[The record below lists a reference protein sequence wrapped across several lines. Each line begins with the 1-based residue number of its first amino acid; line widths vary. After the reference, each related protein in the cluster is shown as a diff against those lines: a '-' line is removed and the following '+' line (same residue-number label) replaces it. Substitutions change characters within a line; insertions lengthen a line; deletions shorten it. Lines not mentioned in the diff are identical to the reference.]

1 MSWRTVVVTGSAKLD
16 YQMGFLVVRKE
27 KITKIH
33 LNEIATLLIDST
45 AVSITTALINEL
57 LKQKVKIVFCNEKRN
72 PCGEVLPYYG
82 SHDTSAK
89 IRAQIAWSYEDKKK
103 IWTEIVREK
112 IRKQSS
118 LLRNLEKKE
127 YLLLEQYVAELQYGD
142 ESNREGHAA
151 KVYFNALFGMDFS
164 RTSDSPLNAALNYGY
179 SIILSSFTK
188 EICANGY
195 LTQIGI
201 FHDNMFNPFNLASD
215 MMEPFRVLVDRTVH
229 DMGIKQFG
237 AEEKIILVD
246 LLNSMVVIAGRS
258 EYVSNAVKIYC
269 KSIFDALNEKD
280 TSLIKY
286 YEL

>member
-1 MSWRTVVVTGSAKLD
+1 MSWRTIVITGSAKLE
-16 YQMGFLVVRKE
+16 YQLGFLVVRKE

-33 LNEIATLLIDST
+33 LNEIGVLLIDST
-45 AVSITTALINEL
+45 AVSITTALVNEL
-57 LKQKVKIVFCNEKRN
+57 LKQKIKIIFCNETHN
-72 PCGEVLPYYG
+72 PCGEILPYYG

-89 IRAQIAWSYEDKKK
+89 IRIQMAWGEDDKKK
-103 IWTEIVREK
+103 VWTAIVNEK
-112 IRKQSS
+112 IRKQCQ
-118 LLRNLEKKE
+118 LLQKLEKKE
-127 YLLLEQYVAELQYGD
+127 YFLLEQYIEELQYGD

-151 KVYFNALFGMDFS
+151 KVYFNALFGKNFC

-179 SIILSSFTK
+179 GIILSGFTK

-215 MMEPFRVLVDRTVH
+215 MMEPYR
-229 DMGIKQFG
+229 
-237 AEEKIILVD
+237 ILVD
-246 LLNSMVVIAGRS
+246 QAVYDMHIRQFGTEEKMTLVNLLNLTVVIAGRS

-280 TSLIKY
+280 ISLIKC

>member
-33 LNEIATLLIDST
+33 LNEIAILLIDST

-237 AEEKIILVD
+237 SEEKIMLVD

-269 KSIFDALNEKD
+269 KSIFDALNERD

>member
-1 MSWRTVVVTGSAKLD
+1 MVTGSAKLD

-45 AVSITTALINEL
+45 AVSVTTALINEL
-57 LKQKVKIVFCNEKRN
+57 LKQKVKIIFCNEKRN

-89 IRAQIAWSYEDKKK
+89 IRAQIAWSYEDKTK

-112 IRKQSS
+112 IRKQGS
-118 LLRNLEKKE
+118 LLRQLEKKE
-127 YLLLEQYVAELQYGD
+127 YLMLEQYVAELQYGD
-142 ESNREGHAA
+142 ENNREGHAA
-151 KVYFNALFGMDFS
+151 KVYFNALFGMDFN

-195 LTQIGI
+195 LTQMGI

-215 MMEPFRVLVDRTVH
+215 MMEPFRVLVDRTVF
-229 DMGIKQFG
+229 DMGIQQFG
-237 AEEKIILVD
+237 TNEKFMLVD
-246 LLNSMVVIAGRS
+246 LLNEMVVIAGRS

-269 KSIFDALNEKD
+269 KSVFDALNEGD
-280 TSLIKY
+280 ISLIKY

>member
-33 LNEIATLLIDST
+33 LNEIAILLIDST

-72 PCGEVLPYYG
+72 PCGEIVPYYG

-118 LLRNLEKKE
+118 LLQNLEKKE

-215 MMEPFRVLVDRTVH
+215 MMEPFRVLVDRAVH

-237 AEEKIILVD
+237 TEEKIMLID

-269 KSIFDALNEKD
+269 KSIFDALNERD

>member
-1 MSWRTVVVTGSAKLD
+1 MSWRTVVITGSAKLD
-16 YQMGFLVVRKE
+16 YQLGFLVVRKE

-33 LNEIATLLIDST
+33 LNEIAVLMIDST

-57 LKQKVKIVFCNEKRN
+57 LKQKVKIIFCNEKRN

-82 SHDTSAK
+82 CHDTSAK
-89 IRAQIAWSYEDKKK
+89 IRAQMSWSEEDKKK
-103 IWTEIVREK
+103 IWTAVVKEK
-112 IRKQSS
+112 IRKQSI
-118 LLRNLEKKE
+118 LLQKLEKTE
-127 YLLLEQYVAELQYGD
+127 YLLLEQYIEELQYGD

-179 SIILSSFTK
+179 SIILSCFTK

-195 LTQIGI
+195 LTQVGM

-215 MMEPFRVLVDRTVH
+215 MMEPFRVLVDRSVY
-229 DMGIKQFG
+229 DMRIQKFDTK
-237 AEEKIILVD
+237 EKMALVN
-246 LLNSMVVIAGRS
+246 LLNSMVVISGRS

-269 KSIFDALNEKD
+269 KSIFDALNERD

>member
-1 MSWRTVVVTGSAKLD
+1 MVTGSAKLD

-33 LNEIATLLIDST
+33 LNEIAILLIDST

-57 LKQKVKIVFCNEKRN
+57 LKQKIKIIFCNEKRN

-89 IRAQIAWSYEDKKK
+89 IRVQITWSHEDKTR
-103 IWTEIVREK
+103 IWTEIVKEK
-112 IRKQSS
+112 IRKQCS

-127 YLLLEQYVAELQYGD
+127 YLLLEQYVSEVQCGD

-151 KVYFNALFGMDFS
+151 KVYFNALFGMDFN
-164 RTSDSPLNAALNYGY
+164 RTSDNPLNAALNYGY
-179 SIILSSFTK
+179 SIVLSSFTK

-215 MMEPFRVLVDRTVH
+215 MMEPFRVLVDRAVY
-229 DMGIKQFG
+229 DMNIQQFG
-237 AEEKIILVD
+237 TDEKMMLVD
-246 LLNSMVVIAGRS
+246 LLNSMVVIAGRT

-269 KSIFDALNEKD
+269 KSIFDALNERD

>member
-16 YQMGFLVVRKE
+16 YQLGFLVVRKE

-33 LNEIATLLIDST
+33 LNEIAVLLIDST
-45 AVSITTALINEL
+45 AVSITTALISEL
-57 LKQKVKIVFCNEKRN
+57 LKQKIKLIFCNEKHN

-89 IRAQIAWSYEDKKK
+89 IRAQIAWSYEDKLK
-103 IWTEIVREK
+103 IWTEIVSEK
-112 IRKQSS
+112 IRKQGA
-118 LLRNLEKKE
+118 LLQKLERKE

-164 RTSDSPLNAALNYGY
+164 RTSDNPLNAALNYGY

-215 MMEPFRVLVDRTVH
+215 MMEPFRILVDRRVY
-229 DMGIKQFG
+229 DMNIQQFG
-237 AEEKIILVD
+237 PEEKIFLVD
-246 LLNSMVVIAGRS
+246 VLNSMVVIAGRS

-269 KSIFDALNEKD
+269 KSIFDALNERD

>member
-1 MSWRTVVVTGSAKLD
+1 MSWRTIVITGSAKLD
-16 YQMGFLVVRKE
+16 YQLGFLVVRKE

-33 LNEIATLLIDST
+33 LNEIGVLIIDST
-45 AVSITTALINEL
+45 AVAITCALINEL
-57 LKQKVKIVFCNEKRN
+57 LKQKIKIIFCNEKHN
-72 PCGEVLPYYG
+72 PSGEVLPYYG

-89 IRAQIAWSYEDKKK
+89 IRTQVAWSVDDKKK
-103 IWTEIVREK
+103 VWTAIVKEK
-112 IRKQSS
+112 IEKQRA
-118 LLRNLEKKE
+118 LLQKLEKRE
-127 YLLLEQYVAELQYGD
+127 HLLLEQYIEELQYGD

-164 RTSDSPLNAALNYGY
+164 RTSDNSLNAALNYGY

-195 LTQIGI
+195 LTQIGM

-215 MMEPFRVLVDRTVH
+215 MMEPYR
-229 DMGIKQFG
+229 
-237 AEEKIILVD
+237 ILVD
-246 LLNSMVVIAGRS
+246 QAVYDMHIRQFGSEEKMALINLLNSTVVIAGRS

-269 KSIFDALNEKD
+269 KSIFDALNERD
-280 TSLIKY
+280 ISLIRY

>member
-237 AEEKIILVD
+237 AEEKIMLVD

-269 KSIFDALNEKD
+269 KSIFDALNERD

>member
-33 LNEIATLLIDST
+33 LNEIATLLVDST

-237 AEEKIILVD
+237 AEEKIMLVD

-269 KSIFDALNEKD
+269 KSIFDALNERD

>member
-16 YQMGFLVVRKE
+16 YQLGFLVVRKE

-33 LNEIATLLIDST
+33 LNEIAVLLIDST

-57 LKQKVKIVFCNEKRN
+57 LKQKIKLIFCNEKHN

-89 IRAQIAWSYEDKKK
+89 IRAQIAWSYEDKLK

-112 IRKQSS
+112 ISKQGA
-118 LLRNLEKKE
+118 LLQKLEKE
-127 YLLLEQYVAELQYGD
+127 GYLLLKQYVAELQYGD

-179 SIILSSFTK
+179 SIILSSFAK

-215 MMEPFRVLVDRTVH
+215 MMEPFRVLVDRRVY
-229 DMGIKQFG
+229 DMNIQQFG
-237 AEEKIILVD
+237 PEEKIFLVD
-246 LLNSMVVIAGRS
+246 VLNSMVVIAGRS

-269 KSIFDALNEKD
+269 KSIFDALNERD

>member
-1 MSWRTVVVTGSAKLD
+1 MSWRTVVITGSAKLD
-16 YQMGFLVVRKE
+16 YQLGFLVVRKE

-33 LNEIATLLIDST
+33 LNEIAIVLIDST

-57 LKQKVKIVFCNEKRN
+57 LKQKIKIIFCNEKRN

-89 IRAQIAWSYEDKKK
+89 IRAQIAWTEEDKKK
-103 IWTEIVREK
+103 IWTAIVKEK
-112 IRKQSS
+112 IRKQCV
-118 LLRNLEKKE
+118 LLQKLEKKE
-127 YLLLEQYVAELQYGD
+127 YLMLEQYIEELQLGD

-164 RTSDSPLNAALNYGY
+164 RTSDGPLNAALNYGY
-179 SIILSSFTK
+179 SIFLSSFTK

-195 LTQIGI
+195 LTQIGM

-215 MMEPFRVLVDRTVH
+215 MMEPFRVLVDQAVYSMR
-229 DMGIKQFG
+229 IQQFDTK
-237 AEEKIILVD
+237 EKMAMVD
-246 LLNSMVVIAGRS
+246 LLNSVVVIAGRS

-269 KSIFDALNEKD
+269 KSIFDALNERD
-280 TSLIKY
+280 ISLIKS